1 MLLTKNSGAILGPI
15 AQLLGYVM
23 QGIYNLLALL
33 GGGEANIGVTI
44 IILTVVIYSCLYPL
58 TYKQQKF
65 SRLSQKMNPE
75 LQEIQKRYNG
85 KKDQAS
91 MMKMQEETSAVYEKY
106 GVSPTGSCLQM
117 IIQMPILFALYRVFY
132 NIPAYIPK
140 VKEIFTLP
148 EGTALTDQIMSTSG
162 YQDKMTALVAEFRD
176 LSSLR
181 TDFTVTDLTSLK
193 DYVVDVL
200 YKLSNSGWDRLTT
213 HYFPDL
219 ENVDQVRQTLNHVNN
234 FLGLNIS
241 YTPWSYITEW
251 FSHVR
256 AGTSTGALFGFAF
269 LAFLIPVISYV
280 TQVISIRIGQSA
292 TNTTGNEQMAAQMK
306 SMNILMP
313 LMSFVICF
321 SVPVGL
327 GIYWIGSAVI
337 RTVQMLF
344 MNRQLDKIDLDEVIK
359 ANQAKAKKK
368 REKMGIKENQ
378 IRENAGLSTRRK
390 ESFISSMT
398 EEEREKELLRT
409 DEIKRNARP
418 DSMAAKANLV
428 REYNEGHTIK
438 KEG

>member
-181 TDFTVTDLTSLK
+181 TDFTVTDLTSLR

-200 YKLSNSGWDRLTT
+200 YKLSNSGWERLTT

-256 AGTSTGALFGFAF
+256 K
-269 LAFLIPVISYV
+269 VD
-280 TQVISIRIGQSA
+280 Q
-292 TNTTGNEQMAAQMK
+292 
-306 SMNILMP
+306 
-313 LMSFVICF
+313 
-321 SVPVGL
+321 
-327 GIYWIGSAVI
+327 
-337 RTVQMLF
+337 
-344 MNRQLDKIDLDEVIK
+344 K
-359 ANQAKAKKK
+359 ANA
-368 REKMGIKENQ
+368 
-378 IRENAGLSTRRK
+378 
-390 ESFISSMT
+390 
-398 EEEREKELLRT
+398 
-409 DEIKRNARP
+409 
-418 DSMAAKANLV
+418 
-428 REYNEGHTIK
+428 
-438 KEG
+438 